1 MRDAVAVMFASMSDA
16 SDTSVRLLHRLRR
29 GDDRAL
35 SELVERHRPAMA
47 RWAHGRL
54 PVWARG
60 AIDTEDLVQD
70 VLVRTMTHLESF
82 EPRHDGALQA
92 YLRQAVL
99 HRVQDEVRKVHRRGQ
114 PASLD
119 SQAPDAGPTPEE
131 EAEAH
136 ELLQSYEQALSRLKD
151 EDREAIIARVE
162 LKLPFKEVA
171 RMLDKPSEEAAQ
183 MAVSRALVRLA
194 REMGRER

>member
-1 MRDAVAVMFASMSDA
+1 MSDLA
-16 SDTSVRLLHRLRR
+16 SDTSIRLLRLYR
-29 GDDRAL
+29 GGDAHAL
-35 SELVERHRPAMA
+35 SDLVARHRPAMA

-54 PVWARG
+54 PHWARG

-70 VLVRTMTHLESF
+70 VLIKTVTHLDVF
-82 EPRHDGALQA
+82 QPRHDGALQA

-99 HRVQDEVRKVHRRGQ
+99 NRIQDEVRKVHRRGQ

-119 SQAPDAGPTPEE
+119 SQAPGAGPTPQE
-131 EAEAH
+131 EAEAQ
-136 ELLQSYEQALSRLKD
+136 ELLESYEQALSRLKD

-171 RMLDKPSEEAAQ
+171 RMLGKPSEEAAQ

>member
-1 MRDAVAVMFASMSDA
+1 MSELR
-16 SDTSVRLLHRLRR
+16 SDTSIRLLRKLRD
-29 GDDRAL
+29 GDTHAL
-35 SELVERHRPAMA
+35 SDLLARHRPAMA

-54 PVWARG
+54 PRWARG
-60 AIDTEDLVQD
+60 VIDTEDLVQD
-70 VLVRTMTHLESF
+70 VLIKTMTHLDSF

-99 HRVQDEVRKVHRRGQ
+99 HRIQDEVRKTHRRGQ
-114 PASLD
+114 PKTLD
-119 SQAPDAGPTPEE
+119 SQEPDGAPSPEE
-131 EAEAH
+131 EAEAQ
-136 ELLQSYEQALSRLKD
+136 ELFASYEQALARLKE

-171 RMLDKPSEEAAQ
+171 RMLEKPSEEAAQ